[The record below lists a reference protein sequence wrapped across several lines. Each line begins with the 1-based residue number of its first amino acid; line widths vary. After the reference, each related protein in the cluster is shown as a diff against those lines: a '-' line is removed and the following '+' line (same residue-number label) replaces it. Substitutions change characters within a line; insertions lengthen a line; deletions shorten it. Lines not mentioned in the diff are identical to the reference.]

1 MCFFNMIQRT
11 NPSRSK
17 WNSLYLEKSRT
28 VPWNLTVFLAG
39 VSRLF
44 LRFWW
49 NYPKNYEITW
59 VIRFTE
65 NRPKITKTEP
75 RSCKIYTKDLNF
87 PLSPS
92 SRLGPGLIHKYQ
104 TSWSVLG
111 VNIETVKLESQKEKS
126 FVSLVIY
133 FEEVIYVMSFCIIC
147 VKKLINR
154 FEILD
159 QTGSSA
165 HLIPPSRTNQAG
177 KWRENSGNSLLFS
190 RQMAHQTWIVFQTI
204 W

>member
-1 MCFFNMIQRT
+1 MVKLGWVSFASKVSVPNFVNSMWFYVCQKMIQRT
-11 NPSRSK
+11 NPSWSK
-17 WNSLYLEKSRT
+17 WNSLYLEKSHT
-28 VPWNLTVFLAG
+28 VPWNLMVFLAG

-104 TSWSVLG
+104 TSWSVLE
-111 VNIETVKLESQKEKS
+111 VNSQCQAWLPVLLLVETS
-126 FVSLVIY
+126 
-133 FEEVIYVMSFCIIC
+133 
-147 VKKLINR
+147 
-154 FEILD
+154 
-159 QTGSSA
+159 
-165 HLIPPSRTNQAG
+165 
-177 KWRENSGNSLLFS
+177 
-190 RQMAHQTWIVFQTI
+190 
-204 W
+204 